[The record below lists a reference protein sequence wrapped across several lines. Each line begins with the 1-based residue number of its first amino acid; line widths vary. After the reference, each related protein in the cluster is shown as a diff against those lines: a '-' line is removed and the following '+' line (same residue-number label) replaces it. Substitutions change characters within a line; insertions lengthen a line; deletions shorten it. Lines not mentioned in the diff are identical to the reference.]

1 MRSAQD
7 TLIRPVVTEKA
18 VDLAKSQNKYTF
30 YVNTSSNKIEIKN
43 AVEEL
48 FKVHVLD
55 VNTLNVRGKRK
66 KVGRSPEGRRPDRKK
81 AVIAL
86 RSGDKI
92 EIFEGLF

>member
-1 MRSAQD
+1 MRRPQD

-18 VDLAKSQNKYTF
+18 VDLARNQNKFTF
-30 YVNTSSNKIEIKN
+30 YVNTESNKIEIKN

-48 FKVHVLD
+48 FKVHVMG
-55 VNTLNVRGKRK
+55 VNTVNVKGKKK
-66 KVGRSPEGRRPDRKK
+66 KVGRSPAGFRPDRKK
-81 AVIAL
+81 AVVAL